1 MVKICYMLAI
11 LCEMSLGIVF
21 SLKIYPEFRTE
32 NKLIRSLAVI
42 LFCIFGGM
50 YAWNSWMFY
59 VSTLFVVVIS
69 FQIALIYWL
78 FWRSNFL
85 EVLLLEIFYFTNI
98 SILKMPLV
106 TMHGLLENRTF
117 YQVNIDVKVYSDVI
131 YILLIVCMVGI
142 LTYKYKILET
152 IIKRMLFKNKIIF
165 LSIIVVE
172 WLMLAYGM
180 RMGKWGIYPKNLFI
194 NMLCIVCI
202 AAVIIYMAI
211 FYTYQQIR
219 NDRISQ
225 QAIYDNLK
233 KQYLGLQ
240 RIYDLNNQQMH
251 NIKHELIYIC
261 NCLEENKISCAYESS
276 KKYLEKF
283 DLIERKIWTGFS
295 SFDFV
300 LNYKKAEID
309 RRRINF
315 SLDIDIQQIEIPE
328 DDLMIILGN
337 LLDNAMEAAEKC
349 ENKYIKLKS
358 RNINNMLLLKIEN
371 NSTQLPQVKNGVFI
385 SNKKNKNEHGFG
397 IESVKRIVDEHEGE
411 IHFQYSENYFQVEI
425 LI

>member
-1 MVKICYMLAI
+1 MVKICYMFAI
-11 LCEMSLGIVF
+11 LCEMSLGIIF
-21 SLKIYPEFRTE
+21 SLKIYPDFRTE
-32 NKLIRSLAVI
+32 NKLIRSLALI
-42 LFCIFGGM
+42 LFCISGGM
-50 YAWNSWMFY
+50 YAWNSWMFS
-59 VSTLFVVVIS
+59 VSTLFVIVIS
-69 FQIALIYWL
+69 FQIALLYWI
-78 FWRSNFL
+78 FWKSNFL
-85 EVLLLEIFYFTNI
+85 EVILLEIFYFTNI

-117 YQVNIDVKVYSDVI
+117 YQVNTDAKVYGDVI
-131 YILLIVCMVGI
+131 YILLIVGMVGI
-142 LTYKYKILET
+142 LTYKYKIIEA

-165 LSIIVVE
+165 VCIIAVE

-180 RMGKWGIYPKNLFI
+180 HLGKWGIYPNNLLI
-194 NMLCIVCI
+194 NVLCIVSV
-202 AAVIIYMAI
+202 AAVIIYMAL

-261 NCLEENKISCAYESS
+261 NCLEKNKISCAYESS

-300 LNYKKAEID
+300 LNYKKAEFD
-309 RRRINF
+309 RKRINF
-315 SLDIDIQQIEIPE
+315 FLDIDIQQIEIPE

-371 NSTQLPQVKNGVFI
+371 SSTQLPQVKNGVFI
-385 SNKKNKNEHGFG
+385 SNKNNKNEHGFG

>member
-11 LCEMSLGIVF
+11 LCEMSLGIIF
-21 SLKIYPEFRTE
+21 SLRIYPEFRIE
-32 NKLIRSLAVI
+32 NKLMRSLAVI
-42 LFCIFGGM
+42 LFCISGAM

-59 VSTLFVVVIS
+59 VSTFFVVVIS
-69 FQIALIYWL
+69 FQIALLYWL

-117 YQVNIDVKVYSDVI
+117 YEVNIDAKVYSDVI
-131 YILLIVCMVGI
+131 YILLIVFMVGI
-142 LTYKYKILET
+142 LMYKYKILET

-202 AAVIIYMAI
+202 SAVIIYMAL

-276 KKYLEKF
+276 KKYLKKF
-283 DLIERKIWTGFS
+283 NLIERKIWTGYS

-309 RRRINF
+309 RKRINF
-315 SLDIDIQQIEIPE
+315 SLDIDIHQIEIPE

-371 NSTQLPQVKNGVFI
+371 SSTQLPQVKNGVFI

>member
-11 LCEMSLGIVF
+11 LCEMSLGIIF
-21 SLKIYPEFRTE
+21 SLRIYPEFRIE
-32 NKLIRSLAVI
+32 NKLMRSLAVI
-42 LFCIFGGM
+42 LFCIAGAM

-59 VSTLFVVVIS
+59 VSTLFVIVIS
-69 FQIALIYWL
+69 FQIALLYWL
-78 FWRSNFL
+78 FWKSNFL

-117 YQVNIDVKVYSDVI
+117 YQVNIDAKVYSDVI

-202 AAVIIYMAI
+202 AAVIIYMAL

-219 NDRISQ
+219 NDHISQ

-300 LNYKKAEID
+300 LNYKKAEFD
-309 RRRINF
+309 KKRIKF
-315 SLDIDIQQIEIPE
+315 FLDIDIQQIEIPE

-371 NSTQLPQVKNGVFI
+371 SSSQLPQMKNGVFI
-385 SNKKNKNEHGFG
+385 SNKNNKNDHGFG

>member
-1 MVKICYMLAI
+1 MVKICYMFAI
-11 LCEMSLGIVF
+11 LCEMSLGIIF

-32 NKLIRSLAVI
+32 NKLIRSLALI
-42 LFCIFGGM
+42 LFCISGGM
-50 YAWNSWMFY
+50 YAWNSWMFS
-59 VSTLFVVVIS
+59 VSTLFVIVIS
-69 FQIALIYWL
+69 FQIALLYWI
-78 FWRSNFL
+78 FWKSNFL
-85 EVLLLEIFYFTNI
+85 EVILLEIFYFTNI

-117 YQVNIDVKVYSDVI
+117 YQVNTDAKVYGDVI
-131 YILLIVCMVGI
+131 YILLIVGMVGI
-142 LTYKYKILET
+142 LTYKYKIIEA

-165 LSIIVVE
+165 VCIIAVE

-180 RMGKWGIYPKNLFI
+180 HLGKWGIYPNNLLI
-194 NMLCIVCI
+194 NVLCIVSV
-202 AAVIIYMAI
+202 AAVIIYMAL

-261 NCLEENKISCAYESS
+261 NCLEKNKISCAYESS

-300 LNYKKAEID
+300 LNYKKAEFD
-309 RRRINF
+309 RKRINF
-315 SLDIDIQQIEIPE
+315 FLDIDIQQIEIPE

-371 NSTQLPQVKNGVFI
+371 SSTQLPQVKNGVFI
-385 SNKKNKNEHGFG
+385 SNKNNKNEHGFG

>member
-21 SLKIYPEFRTE
+21 ILKIYPEFRTE

-42 LFCIFGGM
+42 LFCISGGM

-106 TMHGLLENRTF
+106 TMHGLLVNRTF

-202 AAVIIYMAI
+202 AAVIIYMAL

-371 NSTQLPQVKNGVFI
+371 SSRQLPQVKNGVFI

>member
-1 MVKICYMLAI
+1 MIKICYMLAI
-11 LCEMSLGIVF
+11 LCEMSLGIIF
-21 SLKIYPEFRTE
+21 SLRIYPEFRIE
-32 NKLIRSLAVI
+32 NKLMRRLAVI
-42 LFCIFGGM
+42 LFSISATM

-59 VSTLFVVVIS
+59 VSTLFVIVIS
-69 FQIALIYWL
+69 FQIALLYWL
-78 FWRSNFL
+78 FWKSNFL

-117 YQVNIDVKVYSDVI
+117 YQVNIDAKVYSDVI

-165 LSIIVVE
+165 LSIIAVE

-180 RMGKWGIYPKNLFI
+180 HMGKWGIYPKNLFI

-202 AAVIIYMAI
+202 AAVIIYMAL

-219 NDRISQ
+219 NDSISQ

-240 RIYDLNNQQMH
+240 RIYDSNNQQMH

-276 KKYLEKF
+276 KKYLKKF

-309 RRRINF
+309 GKRINF
-315 SLDIDIQQIEIPE
+315 SLDIDIQQIGIPE

-349 ENKYIKLKS
+349 ENKYIKMKS
-358 RNINNMLLLKIEN
+358 RNINNMLLLIIEN
-371 NSTQLPQVKNGVFI
+371 SSVEMPQVKNGVFV
-385 SNKKNKNEHGFG
+385 SNKKNKREHGFG